1 MERFYSMAEEVGL
14 PRRKHRNEQSG
25 ESGPARVS
33 VRAEDPSHGIVTRD
47 ALDVA
52 RYLAGMA
59 AQLEAMAIAA
69 HLDQVALFL
78 GMAKTESETLAERA
92 EEES

>member
-1 MERFYSMAEEVGL
+1 
-14 PRRKHRNEQSG
+14 
-25 ESGPARVS
+25 
-33 VRAEDPSHGIVTRD
+33 VTRD

-59 AQLEAMAIAA
+59 AQLEAMAFAA